1 MKSISAII
9 FLAVMAS
16 GAPSTEKGALSPF
29 DVKLE
34 LHGNSTLRV
43 TITNKDDK
51 THKILKT
58 GGLLCDT
65 LNEKVRVFSGGMDT
79 L

>member
-34 LHGNSTLRV
+34 LRV